1 MKKRYLLSMGLM
13 SVLSYGQ
20 VGINNKSPRSTLDV
34 TEKTIDGSHAEGLM
48 IPRETG
54 NALKSAD
61 NAGVY
66 GADQDATLVFVT
78 AAPDPN
84 NRTGQVEKVDSRGF
98 YFFDAGA
105 NRWTKIVSG
114 SNTPNVGQITELL
127 CLSSIHSGDL
137 TSQTPAAGVMTQIP
151 YNGGNGGTFSGVS
164 IPSSGVAG
172 LTAIL
177 TAGTFQ
183 NGSGT
188 LNFSIIGTAVTSG
201 TANFNL
207 SIGGQTCNFSR
218 TVKAGS
224 SFADDI
230 EVIIDGKIRRMK
242 AHNVGVDTSK
252 NPDIPNQAIIGNYYQ
267 WGRKDPAATAYTSAA
282 AISGYN
288 TTNAANKSWNKGT
301 ESVPLKNTANDPCP
315 SGYRVPTR
323 AEWQGFITAS
333 TTTNIGTWALGATDG
348 ATNFSVAKVFKNNG
362 NKITFP
368 GGGNR
373 FYLTGA
379 LGYRANNGNYWSST
393 ENEVLTTDAYFLSF
407 FKDIAPA
414 NYSLS
419 RPYGFSV
426 RCISE

>member
-1 MKKRYLLSMGLM
+1 MRKRYLLSICLM

-20 VGINNKSPRSTLDV
+20 VGINNKVPRSTLDV

-54 NALKSAD
+54 NALKLAD
-61 NAGVY
+61 SAGVY
-66 GADQDATLVFVT
+66 GSDQDATLIFVT
-78 AAPDPN
+78 KEADLSK
-84 NRTGQVEKVDSRGF
+84 RTGQVEKVDSRGF
-98 YFFDAGA
+98 YFFDAGI
-105 NRWTKIVSG
+105 NRWVKIVSS
-114 SNTPNVGQITELL
+114 SNTNIGQITQLL
-127 CLSSIHSGDL
+127 CSSSAHSGVL
-137 TSQTPAAGVMTQIP
+137 TSGTPASGVTTQIP
-151 YNGGNGGTFSGVS
+151 YNGGNGGSYSSLSLPSIGVT
-164 IPSSGVAG
+164 G

-177 TAGTFQ
+177 TADSFQ

-188 LNFSIIGTAVTSG
+188 LNFSITGTPAASG
-201 TANFNL
+201 TATFNISL
-207 SIGGQTCNFSR
+207 GGQTCSFSR

-242 AHNVGVDTSK
+242 AHNVGADTSE
-252 NPDIPNQAIIGNYYQ
+252 NPDIPGQSIIGDYFQ
-267 WGRKDPAATAYTSAA
+267 WGRKDPVATAYTSSS

-288 TTNAANKSWNKGT
+288 TTNAANKSWNKGS
-301 ESVPLKNTANDPCP
+301 ESIPQKNTLNDPCP

-333 TTTNIGTWALGATDG
+333 TTTNIGTWALSATDG
-348 ATNFSVAKVFKNNG
+348 ASNFSVAKVFKNNG
-362 NKITFP
+362 NTITFP

-373 FYLTGA
+373 FYATGA
-379 LGYRANNGNYWSST
+379 LGYRGNNGNYWSST
-393 ENEVLTTDAYFLSF
+393 ENEVLNTDAYFMSF